1 MFSVELAFN
10 GNCWGKGEV
19 WRKAPFNSTV
29 CWGYVWFF
37 FQNLKHMKN
46 YTFPCDTS
54 RSCRPGYMRSL
65 YVPDLKT
72 GLHLSLRVDSMALK
86 CQRLRAGLE
95 KPYNKK
101 VKGRISLLC
110 VFVLWEVIEKTDLYC
125 SWRCGEQEA
134 IRTSC
139 KHGIS
144 WLDIGKEHF
153 CFWSHLER
161 EAATGRLWNLWPW
174 NHTHLSWMRSWATF
188 LLGPARDWVEASKFP
203 SNLPDSM
210 NRWGT
215 QTYSDN

>member
-1 MFSVELAFN
+1 META
-10 GNCWGKGEV
+10 GEK
-19 WRKAPFNSTV
+19 RGSEERNLSKALSV

-37 FQNLKHMKN
+37 FQDLKHVKN
-46 YTFPCDTS
+46 YTFPCNAS
-54 RSCRPGYMRSL
+54 GSCRPGYVRSL
-65 YVPDLKT
+65 YVPGFKT
-72 GLHLSLRVDSMALK
+72 GLHLCMDSMA
-86 CQRLRAGLE
+86 QIGQSLRTGLE

-110 VFVLWEVIEKTDLYC
+110 VFVLWEVIEKTDSDC

-153 CFWSHLER
+153 CCWSHLER
-161 EAATGRLWNLWPW
+161 EAPTGRLWNLWPW
-174 NHTHLSWMRSWATF
+174 NHTHLSWLRPWATF

-203 SNLPDSM
+203 SNSM